1 MKPLIANI
9 SIKREHNSYV
19 YKLSITVKR
28 MPCFTGAEVGTAS
41 NCNLPMFVDLAMGT
55 SFRFYI
61 KHEEDTGEFVYNLE
75 IPRRPIKHPK
85 TEVIYLP
92 SKRVAES
99 VIRDLIDTLETL
111 MMVAG
116 YGNVTVYNEETGDLF
131 IY

>member
-9 SIKREHNSYV
+9 SIKREHNSFV

-28 MPCFTGAEVGTAS
+28 MPSFTGEEVGTAS

-61 KHEEDTGEFVYNLE
+61 KHDGDTGEFEYNLG
-75 IPRRPIKHPK
+75 IPRRPIKHP
-85 TEVIYLP
+85 TAEVIYLP
-92 SKRVAES
+92 SRTVAQAVVS
-99 VIRDLIDTLETL
+99 DFIDTLQSL
-111 MMVAG
+111 MRLSGKGKHAI
-116 YGNVTVYNEETGDLF
+116 YNEETGNLF